1 MEPYLTDL
9 FEKFSVQEDFISVNR
24 THIRET
30 LKHLSEIPHIA
41 GKDRDKQLVEFIKG
55 KFESFGLDHV
65 EVRQQIFS
73 EKGKVLQTFDFA
85 D

>member
-65 EVRQQIFS
+65 EVRH
-73 EKGKVLQTFDFA
+73 QTDSKMQSFA
-85 D
+85 IL